1 MTKLLCLID
10 TSALVHRAFHAIRP
24 LTTATGQP
32 TNALFGLTQMLMKV
46 LNDFQPTH
54 VAAALDLKGKTWRH
68 ELFPAYKAQR
78 SAPDPDLVAQFPLV
92 PRLLKAFSLAG
103 IGVPGYEADD
113 VIATLTRLGLKAGF
127 EVLIISGDKDLMS
140 LVGER
145 VVMFD
150 TMKNKRYD
158 LDAVRERHGVT
169 GERLLDLLALAGD
182 SADNI
187 PGVLGIGPKSAL
199 KLLADFGDLDNI
211 ILKSAE
217 IERKGWREKM
227 LAHKDEAKLSRR
239 LVTLSDAIDVGLGDG
254 LEELLCREADS
265 EALSELFAELEFHS
279 LSRRLSPQKTISRDG
294 YRLIET
300 SDKFVE
306 LLAELA
312 GVKVLAVDTETTSV
326 NPMAAELV
334 GISLAWN
341 KTDAVYIPVGH
352 SETDNGPVTQLGK
365 ELVFSGL
372 GPILADAG
380 VKKWGQNIKYDA
392 IILKQ
397 AGFELKGIDFDS
409 MVASYLVDPTR
420 HRHGLDALSVEYLG
434 HTPITFK
441 EVVGTGRNQVTID
454 KIAPE
459 KVSDYA
465 CEDAQLAF
473 LLSQLLVPKLQEG
486 ELEEL
491 FTKIERPLIEVLL
504 RMEMTGVY
512 LDIDLL
518 NKMAVDYN
526 VRLEKMAVE
535 VYAAAG
541 EEFNINSPKQLA
553 VILFERLNLPILK
566 KTKTGPS
573 TAVEVLER
581 LADEHPLP
589 AKILAYRSLS
599 KLIST
604 YLKALPRL
612 VNAKTGRVHT
622 SYNQAVTATGRLSS
636 SDPNLQNIPI
646 RGEDGAV
653 IRQAFIGEGKNL
665 ILAAD
670 YSQIELRILAH
681 FSGDPALVDA
691 FRKGDDIH
699 TRTATE
705 VFQVL
710 PMMVTEEMRRQA
722 KAINFGL
729 VYGMGAHRLAQ
740 ELDIDRKTAKA
751 YIEGYFTAYAGVKK
765 YFDKVVT
772 EAKAKEYVTTL
783 FKRRRYLPEI
793 NSNNHNLKE
802 MARRT
807 ALNTPIQG
815 TAADLIK
822 LAMVVIDQRLREK
835 NWQSKMIM
843 QVHDELVFEVP
854 PAEVE
859 ALTLMVRK
867 EMADVWPLKVPLVV
881 DIGVG
886 KNWREAH

>member
-1 MTKLLCLID
+1 MKKLLCLID

-24 LTTATGQP
+24 LTTTGGQP

-54 VAAALDLKGKTWRH
+54 VAAALDLKEKTWRH
-68 ELFPAYKAQR
+68 EVFPDYKANR
-78 SAPDPDLVAQFPLV
+78 SAPDPELVAQFPLV
-92 PRLLKAFSLAG
+92 PKLLEAFSLPA

-113 VIATLTRLGLKAGF
+113 IIATLTRLGLKSGF
-127 EVLIISGDKDLMS
+127 EILIISGDKDLMS
-140 LVGER
+140 LVSDR
-145 VVMFD
+145 VVMYD
-150 TMKNKRYD
+150 TLKDKRYD
-158 LDAVRERHGVT
+158 LEAVRERHGVT

-187 PGVLGIGPKSAL
+187 PGVPGIGPKSAL
-199 KLLADFGDLDNI
+199 KLLADFGDLDT
-211 ILKSAE
+211 LLARAAE
-217 IERKGWREKM
+217 IERKGWREKL
-227 LAHKDEAKLSRR
+227 LAHKEAAKLSRR
-239 LVTLSDAIDVGLGDG
+239 LVTLSAAVE
-254 LEELLCREADS
+254 LEIGSELDELKCREADS
-265 EALSELFAELEFHS
+265 EVLSKLFAELEFHS
-279 LSRRLSPQKTISRDG
+279 LSRRLSPLKTVSRDG

-300 SDKFVE
+300 PEKFAG
-306 LLAELA
+306 LLEEIA
-312 GVKVLAVDTETTSV
+312 GVAVLAVDTETTSV
-326 NPMAAELV
+326 NPMAAKLV

-352 SETDNGPVTQLGK
+352 SETGPGPVTQLDK
-365 ELVFSGL
+365 DLVLAGL
-372 GPILADAG
+372 GPILADEN

-392 IILKQ
+392 IVLTQ
-397 AGFELKGIDFDS
+397 SGFTLKGIDFDA

-441 EVVGTGRNQVTID
+441 EVVGTGRKQVTID
-454 KIAPE
+454 KIAPVA
-459 KVSDYA
+459 VSAYA
-465 CEDAQLAF
+465 CEDAQLAY
-473 LLSQLLVPKLQEG
+473 LLSQLLRPKLKEAD
-486 ELEEL
+486 LLEL

-512 LDIDLL
+512 LDLELL
-518 NKMAVDYN
+518 NKTASDYKERLAQMAG
-526 VRLEKMAVE
+526 EI
-535 VYAAAG
+535 YAAAG

-553 VILFERLNLPILK
+553 VILFERLKLPVLK

-581 LADEHPLP
+581 LAAEHPLP
-589 AKILAYRSLS
+589 AKILAWRSLA

-604 YLKALPRL
+604 YLEALPRL

-646 RGEDGAV
+646 RDEDGAL
-653 IRQAFIGEGKNL
+653 IRQAFIGAGDNL

-705 VFQVL
+705 IFQVL
-710 PMMVTEEMRRQA
+710 PMMVTPEMRRQA

-729 VYGMGAHRLAQ
+729 VYGMGAHRLAR

-751 YIEGYFTAYAGVKK
+751 YIEGYFAAYAGVKQ
-765 YFDKVVT
+765 YFDKVVS
-772 EAKAKEYVTTL
+772 EAQAKEYVTTL

-793 NSNNHNLKE
+793 NSKNHNLQE

-854 PAEVE
+854 PGEVE